1 MTEAQTGPTFVGVDV
16 SQAAWDVH
24 VRPGD
29 RRVRIEVTDEAASQL
44 LAAVGAPGA
53 CLVVVEATGGL
64 ERPLVAALL
73 EAGVTT
79 AVVNPRQARDFAK
92 AMGRLAKTDR
102 IDAET
107 LALFAER
114 VQPRPAQK
122 TPEKQEQL
130 DALVTRRRQLV
141 ALRAVERTRQRQT
154 VQRTAKQSIDKTVK
168 FFDKQIAELEQAIA
182 RLIDADEDWRA
193 KRDLIQSV
201 PGVGPTTGATL
212 MAELPELGQLN
223 RRQIATLAGVAPL
236 NRDSGTLRGRRCV
249 RGGRASVR
257 TALYMAAFAARRFN
271 PAIRAFADRL
281 HQAGKPFKVV
291 LTACMRKLLTILN
304 ALVRQNAHWKLPSQS
319 LVS

>member
-1 MTEAQTGPTFVGVDV
+1 MTETRTSQTFVGIDV

-24 VRPGD
+24 MRPSD
-29 RRVRIEVTDEAASQL
+29 RRLRIEVTEEAATQL
-44 LAAVGAPGA
+44 LAALGEPAG

-64 ERPLVAALL
+64 ERPLVAELL

-79 AVVNPRQARDFAK
+79 AVANPRQVRDFAK

-122 TPEKQEQL
+122 TPERQEQL

-141 ALRAVERTRQRQT
+141 SLRAVERTRQRQT

-168 FFDKQIAELEQAIA
+168 FFDKQIAELDQAIS

-201 PGVGPTTGATL
+201 PGVGPTTSATL

-236 NRDSGTLRGRRCV
+236 NRDSGKLRGRRCI
-249 RGGRASVR
+249 RGGRAEVR
-257 TALYMAAFAARRFN
+257 TSLYMAAFAARRFN
-271 PAIRAFADRL
+271 PNIRAFADRL
-281 HQAGKPFKVV
+281 QRAGKPFKVV

-304 ALVRQNAHWKLPSQS
+304 AIVRHGQPWQTAS
-319 LVS
+319 